1 MTAPDSEPG
10 GPVPQTPWD
19 FPLWGREQKGR
30 RTNDRPP
37 TLKASALFTIRRS
50 GCVPAEPY
58 PPNRTNRVAPGA
70 RLCYAF
76 HNFRHANGGVRTQ
89 NKNRFY
95 ILAKPFC
102 CPAHGERL
110 SYPIVCSRRSRAVGL
125 PITSS
130 SLKPLRLCA
139 FAGKTLRCKK
149 NHLIVCPCST
159 SGVLATYFFKRIHVA
174 ILTFRASAD

>member
-30 RTNDRPP
+30 RTYDRPP

-76 HNFRHANGGVRTQ
+76 HNFQHANGGVQAQ

-95 ILAKPFC
+95 ILARPFC

-110 SYPIVCSRRSRAVGL
+110 SILVTAIDQALIFMKRESYFIEFLAVFV
-125 PITSS
+125 T
-130 SLKPLRLCA
+130 
-139 FAGKTLRCKK
+139 
-149 NHLIVCPCST
+149 
-159 SGVLATYFFKRIHVA
+159 
-174 ILTFRASAD
+174 

>member
-19 FPLWGREQKGR
+19 FPLWRREQKGR

-76 HNFRHANGGVRTQ
+76 LNFRHANGGVQTQ

-95 ILAKPFC
+95 ILARPFC

-110 SYPIVCSRRSRAVGL
+110 SCSPRAVSAL
-125 PITSS
+125 TR
-130 SLKPLRLCA
+130 K
-139 FAGKTLRCKK
+139 
-149 NHLIVCPCST
+149 IVARSFN
-159 SGVLATYFFKRIHVA
+159 AA
-174 ILTFRASAD
+174 